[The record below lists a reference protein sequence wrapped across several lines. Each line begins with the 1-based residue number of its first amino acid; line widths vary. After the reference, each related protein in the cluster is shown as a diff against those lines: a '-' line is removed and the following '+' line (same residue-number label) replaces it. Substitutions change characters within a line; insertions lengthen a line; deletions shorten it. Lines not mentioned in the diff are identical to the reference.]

1 MKAMRKT
8 VLMAA
13 FLLLPG
19 IPARAQAP
27 LAAPLAEFD
36 KLVSQLKTSSVVGD
50 PIRSGDVAVIPFA
63 KVQFGLGGGQAAIAF
78 AGGMGA
84 KTVPLGILVVEGD
97 DVRAEMF
104 PEPVEKPSYL
114 HEVIQA
120 ILDRK
125 VSFMVNGVNLG
136 EMSGSVQDL
145 APLISAMTGQTTVM
159 VQALNLGEMNT
170 PASSAGNPSLGE
182 LTKLFNAKKYA
193 DALAVADALIAKDP
207 KNADAHAWRGR
218 MMNSLA
224 QANPLDMLK
233 YGMGA
238 GDEFEKALSLDPH
251 NRVAFLGRGIARLMA
266 PPGYGGDVDG
276 AIADFEKAIAQ
287 QPSPQAYYYLG
298 EALKN
303 KGLKDSAAAAYRKAL
318 ELLPNDPDLLKAVA
332 ALK

>member
-1 MKAMRKT
+1 MRAMRKT
-8 VLMAA
+8 VLLAA
-13 FLLLPG
+13 LLLLRG

-36 KLVSQLKTSSVVGD
+36 KLVAQLKTSSVIGD
-50 PIRSGDVAVIPFA
+50 PIRAGEVTVVPFA
-63 KVQFGLGGGQAAIAF
+63 KVQFGLGSGQAAMAF

-104 PEPVEKPSYL
+104 PEQVEKPTYL
-114 HEVIQA
+114 HEIIQA

-125 VSFMVNGVNLG
+125 VTFMVNGINLG

-145 APLISAMTGQTTVM
+145 APLIAAMTGQTTVM
-159 VQALNLGEMNT
+159 VQALNLGSLNT
-170 PASSAGNPSLGE
+170 PASAAGNASLGE
-182 LTKLFNAKKYA
+182 LTKLFDAKKYA

-238 GDEFEKALSLDPH
+238 RDEFEKALSLDPN
-251 NRVAFLGRGIARLMA
+251 NRYALLGRGIARLMA

-276 AIADFEKAIAQ
+276 AIADFEAAIAQ
-287 QPSPQAYYYLG
+287 KPTPQGYYYLG

-303 KGLKDSAAAAYRKAL
+303 KGLKDKAAAAYRKAL
-318 ELLPNDPDLLKAVA
+318 ELLPNDPDLSKALA
-332 ALK
+332 AVK